1 MFGFD
6 VSVQTLA
13 GLLVAFLA
21 GATAPTYY
29 AQERLRG
36 FGRAMF
42 DRLPYR
48 APPGMD
54 EEQAL
59 LAALESAEDE
69 AQDTDQQTT
78 KTVPKGGNNA

>member
-6 VSVQTLA
+6 IPVTELA

-36 FGRAMF
+36 FGRAVF
-42 DRLPYR
+42 DRLPYT
-48 APPGMD
+48 APPGMN

-59 LAALESAEDE
+59 AAALESAEEEQVENQQAVADSTR
-69 AQDTDQQTT
+69 TD
-78 KTVPKGGNNA
+78 NA